1 MVTAAIIFTIVI
13 HTLGVPVMIWA
24 VSGQRGFK
32 GLWNWLPD
40 SDDDSDGGG
49 GSKLPD
55 GPEPI
60 GPSGDG
66 APLVFSEPARKRLR
80 EHGDRVADPAR
91 APRRR
96 VRPAAP
102 EPTRQPVRPR
112 R

>member
-24 VSGQRGFK
+24 VRGDQGFK
-32 GLWNWLPD
+32 GFWGWLPD
-40 SDDDSDGGG
+40 DDEDGGG
-49 GSKLPD
+49 GSDLPD
-55 GPEPI
+55 EPDPVD
-60 GPSGDG
+60 PSGDG
-66 APLVFSEPARKRLR
+66 APLPTSEPARTRLR
-80 EHGDRVADPAR
+80 EHGDRHANPSR

-96 VRPAAP
+96 TRPAAP

>member
-24 VSGQRGFK
+24 VRGDQGLK
-32 GLWNWLPD
+32 GFWNWLPN
-40 SDDDSDGGG
+40 DDEDGGG
-49 GSKLPD
+49 GSELPD
-55 GPEPI
+55 APEPVKP
-60 GPSGDG
+60 GGDG
-66 APLVFSEPARKRLR
+66 APLPVSEPARRRLR

-96 VRPAAP
+96 VRPQAP
-102 EPTRQPVRPR
+102 EPTRAPVRPR